1 METHQTIAL
10 PHVDDSN
17 VMSDTENSKTRVLQ
31 LLDQVESVVEKLRR
45 DALKMEEDRDSVF
58 TTLDTIRNSDMLT
71 ELSDNDHE
79 DILRYAERI
88 GNRCLTIEVNV
99 RTNRDQVQEEA
110 LHQVNHLIDGLVVGL
125 KADPSAM
132 KTKCLSYMSACTS
145 YQSEGI
151 TDKMFESAILGCTLD
166 DQKRIKKR
174 LNGLL
179 EYINR
184 GHFFP
189 APDDRMQ

>member
-71 ELSDNDHE
+71 ELSDSKYHIYQLSSSDSLPYLFH
-79 DILRYAERI
+79 YSFVK
-88 GNRCLTIEVNV
+88 TIQEISKLGTYLIRWMRLLV
-99 RTNRDQVQEEA
+99 R
-110 LHQVNHLIDGLVVGL
+110 L
-125 KADPSAM
+125 
-132 KTKCLSYMSACTS
+132 
-145 YQSEGI
+145 
-151 TDKMFESAILGCTLD
+151 
-166 DQKRIKKR
+166 
-174 LNGLL
+174 
-179 EYINR
+179 
-184 GHFFP
+184 
-189 APDDRMQ
+189 